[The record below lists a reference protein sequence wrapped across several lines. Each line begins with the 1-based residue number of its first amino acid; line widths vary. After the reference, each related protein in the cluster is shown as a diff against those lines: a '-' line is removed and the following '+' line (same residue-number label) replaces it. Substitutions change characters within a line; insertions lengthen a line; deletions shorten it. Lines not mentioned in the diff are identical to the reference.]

1 MAVSI
6 EDGQPFYR
14 LISFLVLSTLAW
26 KPKLGGVD
34 SVGQIRLFHYQVHHD
49 DR

>member
-6 EDGQPFYR
+6 EDGQPFYPD
-14 LISFLVLSTLAW
+14 IFLSTLAW
-26 KPKLGGVD
+26 KPKLGGID